1 MIHAPL
7 LFHPGTNISYS
18 SVALNVL
25 GDIVETIVGTTLG
38 EYCKTHIFEPLGM
51 NDTTLGVRA
60 DRQKSREVCL
70 NLAGAQLHNDIP
82 PAPHPFDLIA
92 LPVAL
97 FSFKRSNSAEKTSR
111 QPWWLDLN

>member
-25 GDIVETIVGTTLG
+25 GDIVQTIVGTTLG
-38 EYCKTHIFEPLGM
+38 EYCKTYIFEPLGM
-51 NDTTLGVRA
+51 NDTTLGISA

-70 NLAGAQLHNDIP
+70 NLAGAHDNDIP
-82 PAPHPFDLIA
+82 PAFIL
-92 LPVAL
+92 LRCL
-97 FSFKRSNSAEKTSR
+97 
-111 QPWWLDLN
+111 